1 MNEVAFE
8 VLLVDAQS
16 STEVEGLRKLILT
29 AALRGEFDA
38 PSERQSQLCDALRK
52 IESSSTLQKTHRPPQ
67 RRCPTETEVADGSS
81 VLLAVDSFVVNLGDV
96 ATIEKGK
103 TGIKDAQ
110 PGEYPMVVTAE
121 GRLSADHFDFEGPA
135 VIIPLVSSTG
145 HGDASLKRIHYQD
158 GKYAVGSI
166 LCVVQSRYPDLVHP
180 RYLYEYLA
188 AFKDELLVSRMSGTA
203 NVSLNVGRVAE
214 IPVPLITY
222 VAQEKL
228 ERLMS
233 LCDALSDKARL
244 EATQHAQLVA
254 TLLGTLT
261 AASGAGASEAS
272 APTPGEPADPL
283 RARWQRIA
291 PHFDLLLDRPEAVD
305 ALEQTILQLAVR
317 GHLVPQDPQDEPAAE
332 FLEMLWMKPER
343 QQSKDAKHV
352 LFQSE
357 AEDLPVG
364 WCIASVAAVA
374 DCLDFM
380 RKPVKKD
387 DRQSPSATVPYYGAN
402 GQVGWIDEF
411 LFDEDLV
418 LVVEDETFI
427 GRTKPFSYIV
437 QGKSWVNNHA
447 HVLRPVVGVSAEYLN
462 LCLQRYDFI
471 PLTSGTTNRRKL
483 TKGGLL
489 DAQFLFAPLVEQSR
503 IVARVASL
511 RALCLEL
518 RQRLTTARTQQAL
531 LAQALVQEV
540 A

>member
-67 RRCPTETEVADGSS
+67 RRCPTETEVAGGSS

-96 ATIEKGK
+96 ATIEKGT

>member
-16 STEVEGLRKLILT
+16 STEIEGLRKLILT